1 MLGNTLLIG
10 GGQVDLAFA
19 KEYIRKQDFDT
30 VVCADSGLD
39 TADRLALEVD
49 YAMGDFDSVST
60 KIYQKYH
67 QMQTAFVSYPP
78 EKDATDM
85 QIVLDWAVEQGAKEI
100 HILGA
105 TGKRLDHFL
114 GNVNIL
120 MIPLQ
125 KGIRTYI
132 VDPYNRLYLVK
143 KKASF
148 EQDHVFGKY
157 ISLLPLTEKVTNVY
171 IRGLKYELHG
181 ADLAIG
187 NSLGVS
193 NELAKDCAKAELTF
207 DDGILIVIESKD

>member
-19 KEYIRKQDFDT
+19 KEYIRKQGFDT

-39 TADRLALEVD
+39 AADRLALDVD
-49 YAMGDFDSVST
+49 YVMGDFDSVST

-85 QIVLDWAVEQGAKEI
+85 QIVLEWAVEQGAEEI

-114 GNVNIL
+114 GKGTSSNHVEFIDVHYRFVTQDNLCIL
-120 MIPLQ
+120 YKI
-125 KGIRTYI
+125 
-132 VDPYNRLYLVK
+132 
-143 KKASF
+143 
-148 EQDHVFGKY
+148 
-157 ISLLPLTEKVTNVY
+157 
-171 IRGLKYELHG
+171 HG
-181 ADLAIG
+181 
-187 NSLGVS
+187 
-193 NELAKDCAKAELTF
+193 
-207 DDGILIVIESKD
+207 